1 MLIRLFTLLNPL
13 DQIITVVKKYS
24 DLLHIK
30 VAKPR
35 MVENGDGRIY
45 DGAVNS

>member
-24 DLLHIK
+24 DLLHI
-30 VAKPR
+30 AKPR